1 MNTVRDNPEIAI
13 DPRRVRAV
21 IAGRALLVVVLT
33 YATAVWSATGQNGAT
48 QTEAVI
54 SSGLAALAVTALGL
68 SLLYYLLLEF
78 AGNLDLQVLV
88 QMVLDVFLI
97 TWFLWETGDAAS
109 PYFPLYILLIGVC
122 GSLLGKNA
130 TLFIAGFSGIC
141 YTILSSII
149 SQNVFYSLSGSE
161 PPSRMVQIIA
171 FNNVALLVVGLLAAR
186 LSERRKMREE
196 LQRTATSFED
206 LNLLHERILESV
218 ESGLITTDLEG
229 RIRGFNR
236 AAELISGVSAEE
248 MVGKSVFDVFGEEI
262 RTPVRLCLEPA
273 KDQGFTVDHFEA
285 GIRRNGDSGDG
296 SRTAVIC
303 TPVPLKTRP
312 GETYGMILS
321 FQDITRMRVMEE
333 SLRRSDRLAALGRM
347 AAGLA
352 HEIRNPLGSMGS
364 ALQYLSDKV
373 EPASREDEVL
383 RVVLRE
389 SERLNKIIGD
399 FLSYARPGESELEYV
414 DLRQPI
420 EDTITLLELGPEL
433 GPDHTVEFAKSDDP
447 VRVHAD
453 PERLKQVFWNL
464 LRNSLEAMPDG
475 GKILVTIEELK
486 GVHARVIIED
496 EGVGMDSERL
506 EHLFEPFSEHTKG
519 AGLGLPIAHKIVLDH
534 GGRIDVFSRPGEG
547 TKVIIE
553 LPQ

>member
-1 MNTVRDNPEIAI
+1 MNNDGQTYGLSI
-13 DPRRVRAV
+13 DPRQVRAV
-21 IAGRALLVVVLT
+21 IAVRALVVVVLT
-33 YATAVWSATGQNGAT
+33 YATAVWIGSGQEGSGH
-48 QTEAVI
+48 TERVI
-54 SSGLAALAVTALGL
+54 TSGLAAFAVTALAL
-68 SLLYYLLLEF
+68 SLLFYLLLEF
-78 AGNLDLQVLV
+78 AGNLRLQVLV
-88 QMVLDVFLI
+88 QMVLDVFLV
-97 TWFLWETGDAAS
+97 TWLLWETGDATS

-122 GSLLGKNA
+122 GSLLGKNT
-130 TLFIAGFSGIC
+130 TLFIAGFSVVC

-149 SQNVFYSLSGSE
+149 SQNVDYSFSGSE

-171 FNNVALLVVGLLAAR
+171 FNDVALLVVGLLAAR

-196 LQRTATSFED
+196 LERTTTSFED

-218 ESGLITTDLEG
+218 DSGLITTDLEG
-229 RIRGFNR
+229 RIFGFNR
-236 AAELISGVSAEE
+236 AAEEIAGVSAGEI
-248 MVGKSVFDVFGEEI
+248 VGKSVFDLFGEEI
-262 RTPVRLCLEPA
+262 RAPVRLCLEPA
-273 KDQGFTVDHFEA
+273 KEQGFTVEHFEA
-285 GIRRNGDSGDG
+285 GIRRNGTSANG

-303 TPVPLKTRP
+303 APVPLKSRQ

-352 HEIRNPLGSMGS
+352 HEIRNPLGSVGS
-364 ALQYLSDKV
+364 ALQYLKDKV
-373 EPASREDEVL
+373 EPASREEEVL
-383 RVVLRE
+383 EVVLRE

-399 FLSYARPGESELEYV
+399 FLSYARPGEAELEYL
-414 DLRQPI
+414 DLRRPI

-433 GPDHTVEFAKSDDP
+433 GPGHSVEFAKPDEA
-447 VRVHAD
+447 VRVLAD

-475 GKILVTIEELK
+475 GKILITVEELK
-486 GVHARVIIED
+486 GVHVRVMIED
-496 EGVGMDSERL
+496 EGIGMDSDRL
-506 EHLFEPFSEHTKG
+506 EHLFEPFSEQTKG
-519 AGLGLPIAHKIVLDH
+519 AGLGLPIVHKIVLDH

-547 TKVIIE
+547 TRVIIE